1 MPVLPESWL
10 SPVGILAAPLA
21 ALLGFSI
28 QLLLAKHLLP
38 LFGGTSSVWLG
49 SSLYFQIAL
58 VLGYAWAVF
67 LLRRTPRTQAM
78 AVVGLGLLAVFTFHL
93 PSTAADAPSITLVVL
108 RLALGSLPAMIL
120 LFSISPLLH
129 GWVRGVD
136 GSPPYHLY
144 ALSNA
149 GSLLGLAAYPFLI
162 EPFVGIELQV
172 QVWRTL
178 LALLA
183 ATLSVG
189 ALVVWHRPA
198 AAVSSPSGGESF
210 PWKRIPL
217 WLGLSALG
225 VLHLL
230 AVTHHVSAEIGAH
243 PLAWTGPL
251 GLYLLAFTFT
261 FSNRW
266 RPWMTRLSVVVLG
279 VALAGFMVQ
288 KGFTVA
294 AVRGPSLALLGLV
307 AAAGGFLGAALL
319 NQSRPSSRP
328 EIFYLAL
335 GIGGALGGLVTAH
348 WIPRLFPLPVEVFAT
363 SLVLLFAGVLWITA
377 CRRLADVTAL
387 FVVLAAPVLFLGAHQ
402 LNRHVGKI
410 TEVVRLRDEVGN
422 ITLEIAPESIVLS
435 SDSTTHGSQLI
446 GTPESRRRPTL
457 YYTESSA
464 LGVVLKELQFRRPS
478 VRLGSV
484 GLGAGTLAAYARPE
498 DQIDFWDIDPKAL
511 RVAREYF
518 TFVGDSPGKIEL
530 IQADGRKALQ
540 ATEADYDLL
549 LIDAFTGD
557 AIPSHLLTRE
567 AIGLFFQRLTARDGL
582 LLYHISSRSADY
594 FPVLEATARSLGLAA
609 IAVST
614 DIRSATDETDW
625 DPSHTDYV
633 ILCRPAKF
641 FETLTWFP
649 PNAED
654 GRVVRQLRANDS
666 PAINPRKIW
675 TDDRNA
681 TLDALDVG
689 KYLFGQ

>member
-1 MPVLPESWL
+1 MT
-10 SPVGILAAPLA
+10 PVGILAAPLA

-67 LLRRTPRTQAM
+67 LLRRTPRTQAGS
-78 AVVGLGLLAVFTFHL
+78 VVGLGLLAVFTFHL
-93 PSTAADAPSITLVVL
+93 PSTAADAPGVGLVVL

-129 GWVRGVD
+129 GWVRGED
-136 GSPPYHLY
+136 GRPPYHLY

-149 GSLLGLAAYPFLI
+149 GSLAGLAAYPFLI
-162 EPFVGIELQV
+162 EPFVGLELQV
-172 QVWRTL
+172 QVWRAL
-178 LALLA
+178 LALLS
-183 ATLSVG
+183 ATLALG

-198 AAVSSPSGGESF
+198 SPSSASRGKPF
-210 PWKRIPL
+210 PWRQAPL

-243 PLAWTGPL
+243 PLAWSGPL
-251 GLYLLAFTFT
+251 GLYLLGFTFT

-294 AVRGPSLALLGLV
+294 AVRGSSLALLGLV
-307 AAAGGFLGAALL
+307 AASGAFLGAALL

-335 GIGGALGGLVTAH
+335 GLGGSLGGLVAAY
-348 WIPRLFPLPVEVFAT
+348 WIPRLFPMPVEVFAT
-363 SLVLLFAGVLWITA
+363 SLLLLFAGVLWLTA

-387 FVVLAAPVLFLGAHQ
+387 FVVLAAPVLFLGFHQ
-402 LNRHVGKI
+402 LGRHAGNV
-410 TEVVRLRDEVGN
+410 TEIVRLRDEVGN
-422 ITLEIAPESIVLS
+422 ITLEISPESIVLS

-446 GTPESRRRPTL
+446 ATPESRRRPTL

-464 LGVVLKELQFRRPS
+464 LGIALKELKFRRPS
-478 VRLGSV
+478 LRIGSV

-498 DQIDFWDIDPKAL
+498 DRIDFWDIDPKSI

-518 TFVGDSPGKIEL
+518 TFVGDSAGTIEL

-540 ATEADYDLL
+540 ASADDYDLL

-567 AIGLFFQRLTARDGL
+567 AIGLFFERLAARDGL
-582 LLYHISSRSADY
+582 LLYHVSSRSADY

-614 DIRSATDETDW
+614 DIREATDDTDW
-625 DPSHTDYV
+625 DPTHTDYV
-633 ILCRPAKF
+633 ILCRPARF

-649 PNAED
+649 PNPED
-654 GRVVRQLRANDS
+654 GRVTRQLRANDS

-689 KYLFGQ
+689 KYLFGH